1 VVAGVTDSR
10 HREGLPTQ
18 VPLQYQIN
26 RIWAV
31 VRRDH
36 AIFDVTP
43 IGGSARIIFVGVRHL
58 ASHHRSAVTPAGQVL
73 PCRYPDQERPALSCG
88 PAS

>member
-1 VVAGVTDSR
+1 VVAGVTDSK
-10 HREGLPTQ
+10 HREGQPTQ

-43 IGGSARIIFVGVRHL
+43 IGGSGAAHDASL
-58 ASHHRSAVTPAGQVL
+58 ASGKLVRAAETT
-73 PCRYPDQERPALSCG
+73 
-88 PAS
+88 